1 MNKGLVI
8 AVSPHA
14 DDVTIFCGGTVAK
27 LAREGHPVHIVR
39 VTNDEKDSLDLS
51 KEQTIA
57 ANAREARD
65 AARILG
71 VEQIHDFGYINDE
84 MDPVSEVQ
92 LRGKFVR
99 LFRKLKPY
107 TVISFDPWGI
117 YEENPDHVKTAVA
130 VDDACWQCAGHLHHE
145 EHIRDGLQPHTI
157 AQRLY
162 YARNLPEVNHIVD
175 IAGTIDTK
183 IEAVCAPMPMMINML
198 HGIRAKL
205 AANELRIPV
214 LDSIDENIMRAL
226 VEQFMR
232 QSAAAVGKEIGVEYA
247 EAFRLN
253 RFGELED
260 FVKATAVP
268 LE

>member
-27 LAREGHPVHIVR
+27 FAREGCPVHIIR

-51 KEQTIA
+51 KEETIA
-57 ANAREARD
+57 VNAREAEK
-65 AARILG
+65 AAKILG
-71 VEQIHDFGYINDE
+71 VERMHDFGYINDE
-84 MDPVSEVQ
+84 MDPLSEVEISD
-92 LRGKFVR
+92 RFVR
-99 LFRKLKPY
+99 LFRELKPH
-107 TVISFDPWGI
+107 TVISFDPWGL

-162 YARNLPEVNHIVD
+162 FARKLPEVNHIVD
-175 IAGTIDTK
+175 ITDTIDAK
-183 IEAVCAPMPMMINML
+183 IEAVCAHTTMMINMM
-198 HGIRAKL
+198 HTIKAKL
-205 AANELRIPV
+205 AANRLRISA
-214 LDSIDENIMRAL
+214 LDTIDQNTMRAL

-232 QSAAAVGKEIGVEYA
+232 QILCK
-247 EAFRLN
+247 R
-253 RFGELED
+253 
-260 FVKATAVP
+260 
-268 LE
+268 